1 MPVKT
6 VITILMLTGLMLA
19 LVMGV
24 RLGHPSLVEVSGRL
38 PAERVP
44 DNHPDS
50 TAHTTTSQTTSAAQ
64 ATPMTQPDLTLNAKT
79 GLHTHSHDDE
89 HIPLP
94 AALAADIERRR
105 IPQSQLVLTPNSA
118 GGYSMNAKGQ
128 YHTVVVAF
136 IDDNGQLRTEERIV
150 YPLADQPPAIP
161 TVPPAA
167 RAESGKP

>member
-1 MPVKT
+1 MSVKI
-6 VITILMLTGLMLA
+6 VVASLVLTGLTLA
-19 LVMGV
+19 LIMGG
-24 RLGHPSLVEVSGRL
+24 RLSHQSLVEVSGSL
-38 PAERVP
+38 PTERVP

-50 TAHTTTSQTTSAAQ
+50 TEHTPTQQTTAAHTPAIQ
-64 ATPMTQPDLTLNAKT
+64 QPDLTLNAKA

-94 AALAADIERRR
+94 AELAADIERRR

-161 TVPPAA
+161 TLPSAA
-167 RAESGKP
+167 RAEPGKP